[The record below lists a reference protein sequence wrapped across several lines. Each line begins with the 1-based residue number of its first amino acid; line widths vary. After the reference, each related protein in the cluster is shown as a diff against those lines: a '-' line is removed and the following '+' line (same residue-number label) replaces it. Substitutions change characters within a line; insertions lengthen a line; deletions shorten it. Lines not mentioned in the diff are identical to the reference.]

1 LFDKKTSSKLS
12 FVAHLS
18 DMEGVDAIAL
28 VGSRGAR
35 DLSGIDQYSDADFLI
50 VCDDKT
56 RGYLIKNQWIDKI
69 ESPVLLFPQVMDDEI
84 RILFSGL
91 FLCEFHI
98 LTASQAE
105 KLSGQCRLGSYFNK
119 GLLIKYDPRGLLSGL
134 AGRIQPESPDERIP
148 EITSSVFWYNVA
160 YCANLI
166 ARGDLFR
173 ASQFSNWYLQLFL
186 LELLYDIE
194 QPGSAK
200 YVSRKLRPDQYNA
213 LAVTVSPL
221 NRERMI
227 EGLKNCMDCYWKFQ
241 GENAPGIDP
250 SLLAVYRQ
258 IEFEA
263 LQLLDES

>member
-1 LFDKKTSSKLS
+1 MSSRQDILISK

-18 DMEGVDAIAL
+18 DMEGVHAIAL

-50 VCDDKT
+50 LCDDKT
-56 RGYLIKNQWIDKI
+56 RDYLIKNQWIDKI
-69 ESPVLLFPQVMDDEI
+69 EKPVLLFPQIMDDEI

-91 FLCEFHI
+91 FSCELHI

-105 KLSGQCRLGSYFNK
+105 RLSGPCKLGSYLGE
-119 GLLIKYDPRGLLSGL
+119 GLLIQYDPHGLISDL
-134 AGRIQPESPDERIP
+134 AGRIQPESPEERKP

-160 YCANLI
+160 YSANLI

-173 ASQFSNWYLQLFL
+173 AIQFSNWYLQLFL
-186 LELLYDIE
+186 LDLLYDIE
-194 QPGSAK
+194 QPGSGK
-200 YVSRKLRPDQYNA
+200 YVSRKLRPDQYKA

-227 EGLKNCMDCYWKFQ
+227 AGLKRCMDCYWKFQ
-241 GENAPGIDP
+241 SENAPGIDS
-250 SLLAVYRQ
+250 SLLSAYRQ
-258 IEFEA
+258 IEHEVV
-263 LQLLDES
+263 QLLDES